1 MNGTSFL
8 IDTNIALYLLGG
20 NKTIAQIV
28 DGSQIFVSFI
38 TELELLG
45 YKNINLK
52 EQQSVKRFLNDC
64 IIIEL
69 NEEIKKLTID
79 MRQKYQIK
87 LPDSIIAAS
96 AIFADIPL
104 LTADKGFK
112 KITKLNLALFEQI

>member
-28 DGSQIFVSFI
+28 DGSQLYVSFI

-45 YKNINLK
+45 YKNITSK
-52 EQQSVKRFLNDC
+52 EQYNVKLFLKDCTIIDLND
-64 IIIEL
+64 
-69 NEEIKKLTID
+69 EIKKLTID
-79 MRQKYQIK
+79 LRQKHQIK

-104 LTADKGFK
+104 LTADNGFK
-112 KITKLNLALFEQI
+112 KISKLNLALYVAE